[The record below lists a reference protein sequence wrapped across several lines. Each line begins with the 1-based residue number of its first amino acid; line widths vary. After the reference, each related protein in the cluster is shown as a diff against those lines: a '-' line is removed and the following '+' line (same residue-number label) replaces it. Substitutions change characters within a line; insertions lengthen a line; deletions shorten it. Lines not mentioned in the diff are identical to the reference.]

1 MGSWFSKRDSTH
13 RNNSFVTYGGTFV
26 SLLNNQRIF
35 SFNQK
40 KNLKAKKKFK
50 KVNVFFKQNTCML
63 CYASDLDVFLV
74 LNKTYFFDCKC
85 LFFFCIFFS
94 FGCDFFSF

>member
-1 MGSWFSKRDSTH
+1 
-13 RNNSFVTYGGTFV
+13 
-26 SLLNNQRIF
+26 
-35 SFNQK
+35 
-40 KNLKAKKKFK
+40 
-50 KVNVFFKQNTCML
+50 ML

-94 FGCDFFSF
+94 FGCDFFSFGCDFIFFAIQNKEGGVAT